1 MIALDLCQPHYQ
13 VLLLVFLTIKSSHY
27 LSEIYKKKC
36 KGCEERKKIKSV
48 CNFYWLKN
56 NKLNYEYKECTKR
69 WLKPV
74 YGLIKKFPN
83 LYEFCNGDINKFVF
97 VVKKARLSI

>member
-1 MIALDLCQPHYQ
+1 M
-13 VLLLVFLTIKSSHY
+13 KRMRG
-27 LSEIYKKKC
+27 KKKNQ
-36 KGCEERKKIKSV
+36 ISMQ
-48 CNFYWLKN
+48 FYWLKN
-56 NKLNYEYKECTKR
+56 NKLNDEYKECTKR